1 MKSFKFGALALMI
14 TMALTATA
22 CGNPR
27 KNVSATYSI
36 GPISSDELER
46 KIAVLQEVEGVA
58 EVEVKH
64 EVDGRA
70 RIVLH
75 VSRKNEYPGKQK
87 ARELGF
93 TKVAGY

>member
-1 MKSFKFGALALMI
+1 MRCVLVIG
-14 TMALTATA
+14 A

-27 KNVSATYSI
+27 KNVSATYKI
-36 GPISSDELER
+36 GPISADELE
-46 KIAVLQEVEGVA
+46 KKVAVLQEVEGVR

-75 VSRKNEYPGKQK
+75 VDRKNEYPGKEK